1 MADTFLTGK
10 IAAIEALINVYDAA
24 LLALGEGGMQT
35 YTLDTGQDRQTV
47 TKLDVASLTRT
58 RGSLYNE
65 RATLLARCTGDGTI
79 IARPSW

>member
-10 IAAIEALINVYDAA
+10 IAATEALINAYEAA

-47 TKLDVASLTRT
+47 TKLDVSSLNRVLD
-58 RGSLYNE
+58 SLYNR
-65 RATLLARCTGDGTI
+65 RATLLARCTGDGTT